1 MSLFTNPRV
10 ETHHLMSIGKVSV
23 SAPSNIAI
31 VKYWGK
37 KGKQLPCNPS
47 LSMTLEN
54 ARSYF
59 SLEWRGRSFEK
70 EGIELSYLFENEP
83 KPAFESKLKRF
94 LTSLMSNEWTFLR
107 YFDLTIR
114 SKNTFPHSAGIASSA
129 SSMAALAYCLVEMRD
144 QIFQTSFF
152 PSDQE
157 KKKAISHLA
166 RLGSGSASRSIAGP
180 FILWGEVSPTLGSET
195 FGTEI
200 KEIHS
205 LFTDLCDTVLILD
218 GGEKKISS
226 TEGHR
231 LMEQHPYASLR
242 FERARQHTEDLLTIL
257 REGDW
262 SRFAK
267 ICEAEALEL
276 HGLMMTSTP
285 PYVLIRPS
293 TLAAIEAVHEV
304 RRLTNLRLCYT
315 LDAGANLHL
324 LYPAQDKEQVLKFV
338 EEKCKPLCQN
348 GRYLNDH
355 AGLGARFEK
364 TEELI

>member
-10 ETHHLMSIGKVSV
+10 ETQHLMSIGQVSV

-37 KGKQLPCNPS
+37 RGHQLPCNPS

-54 ARSYF
+54 ARSF
-59 SLEWRGRSFEK
+59 FTLDWRGRSYQK
-70 EGIELSYLFENEP
+70 EGIELEYLFEDEP
-83 KPAFESKLKRF
+83 KPAFETKLKKF
-94 LTSLMSNEWTFLR
+94 LTSLMNEEWSFLR
-107 YFDLTIR
+107 YFDLKIR
-114 SKNTFPHSAGIASSA
+114 SRNTFPHSAGIASSA

-144 QIFQTSFF
+144 QIFQTSK
-152 PSDQE
+152 SDEE
-157 KKKAISHLA
+157 KRKAISFLA
-166 RLGSGSASRSIAGP
+166 RLGSGSASRSISGP
-180 FILWGEVSPTLGSET
+180 FILWGELSETLGDDT

-200 KEIHS
+200 HEVHS
-205 LFTDLCDTVLILD
+205 DFRNLCDTILILD
-218 GGEKKISS
+218 DGVKKISS

-242 FERARQHTEDLLTIL
+242 FARARHHTEQLLMTL
-257 REGDW
+257 KDGDW
-262 SRFAK
+262 KQFAI

-285 PYVLIRPS
+285 PYILIRPN
-293 TLAAIEAVHEV
+293 TLAAIEAIHEF
-304 RRLTNLRLCYT
+304 RRETQVKLCFT

-324 LYPAQDKEQVLKFV
+324 LYPASEKAHVLSFV

-355 AGLGARFEK
+355 AGLGARFENAG
-364 TEELI
+364 EPS

>member
-1 MSLFTNPRV
+1 MSLFINPRV
-10 ETHHLMSIGKVSV
+10 ETHHLMSLGKVSV

-59 SLEWRGRSFEK
+59 FLEWRGRTFEK
-70 EGIELSYLFENEP
+70 EGVELEYLFENEP
-83 KPAFESKLKRF
+83 KPAFEAKLKKF
-94 LTSLMSNEWTFLR
+94 LTSLMNDEWSFLR
-107 YFDLTIR
+107 YFDLIIR

-144 QIFQTSFF
+144 QIFQRSFF
-152 PSDQE
+152 PSIDE
-157 KKKAISHLA
+157 KNKAMSSLA
-166 RLGSGSASRSIAGP
+166 RLGSGSACRSISGP
-180 FILWGEVSPTLGSET
+180 FILWGELGPSFGSEI

-205 LFTDLCDTVLILD
+205 DFKNLCDTVLILD
-218 GGEKKISS
+218 GGEKQISS

-242 FERARQHTEDLLTIL
+242 FERARQHTEELLTIL
-257 REGDW
+257 KVGDW
-262 SRFAK
+262 QNFAK

-276 HGLMMTSTP
+276 HGLMMTSSP
-285 PYVLIRPS
+285 AYILIRPN
-293 TLAAIEAVHEV
+293 TLAAIEAVHEF
-304 RRLTNLRLCYT
+304 RKQTSLRLCYT

-324 LYPAQDKEQVLKFV
+324 LYPAQEKEQVLKFV

-355 AGLGARFEK
+355 AGLGARYENA
-364 TEELI
+364 EELI